1 MRALAEHGV
10 AVVSVFADGTRL
22 LAVVSEETFGA
33 VLVTPRPVP
42 ASLAGDA
49 TALRHLARL
58 LALAVAAPWIVQS
71 KTRPTEREKKNKWAK
86 IPSSKQTEHFHVN
99 GVKWILNCCGTLQ
112 MSHTHFEEESSS
124 CFLLLLTTQ
133 FTEGGTLNLNCFF
146 YAEADDSE
154 VI

>member
-22 LAVVSEETFGA
+22 LAVVAEETFGA

-42 ASLAGDA
+42 ASFAGDA

-71 KTRPTEREKKNKWAK
+71 TTRPTEREKKKMGKNP
-86 IPSSKQTEHFHVN
+86 INPTFCHHQRKQSIF
-99 GVKWILNCCGTLQ
+99 
-112 MSHTHFEEESSS
+112 M
-124 CFLLLLTTQ
+124 
-133 FTEGGTLNLNCFF
+133 
-146 YAEADDSE
+146 
-154 VI
+154 

>member
-10 AVVSVFADGTRL
+10 AVVSVFADGTHL

-71 KTRPTEREKKNKWAK
+71 KTRPTEREKKKRAK
-86 IPSSKQTEHFHVN
+86 IPSIQLSAIIKTNRAFSC
-99 GVKWILNCCGTLQ
+99 KWSEMDFKVGTLVGP
-112 MSHTHFEEESSS
+112 
-124 CFLLLLTTQ
+124 CK
-133 FTEGGTLNLNCFF
+133 
-146 YAEADDSE
+146 
-154 VI
+154 